1 LPDNPKKNNPINT
14 EYSPKKFTERYRF
27 WLVLFVAAIIL
38 QLPFVS
44 IPFKWLESYFHE
56 ISHGLAA
63 ILTGGSIV
71 KIELFPNGAGLCT
84 TRGGSRFVVSFMGYA
99 GAALWGT
106 VIYCLA
112 SAHQRIAQVFSLLL
126 AILIIFSLIFWVSDL
141 LTFAIISSLLL
152 LILAKFKFSNVSYL
166 QLSLQV
172 TGALV
177 LLNSIKSPLYLLDGR
192 DLGDGAT
199 LANLTGLPE
208 IFWVFIWFVVG
219 ISGMIVLIKNQK

>member
-1 LPDNPKKNNPINT
+1 LPDNTRTNKPINT
-14 EYSPKKFTERYRF
+14 EYSPKKFTQRYRF
-27 WLVLFVAAIIL
+27 WLVLLAAAVIL

-56 ISHGLAA
+56 ISHGLSA
-63 ILTGGSIV
+63 IITGGSIV

-84 TRGGSRFVVSFMGYA
+84 TRGGSRFIVSFMGYA

-106 VIYCLA
+106 LIYYLA
-112 SAHQRIAQVFSLLL
+112 SAHQRIAQAFSFLL
-126 AILIIFSLIFWVSDL
+126 AVLIVVSLVFWVRDV
-141 LTFAIISSLLL
+141 LTFVIISSLLV
-152 LILAKFKFSNVSYL
+152 LILAKFKFANLSSL

-192 DLGDGAT
+192 NLGDGAT
-199 LANLTGLPE
+199 LSNLTGLPE
-208 IFWVFIWFVVG
+208 VFWVFIWFVIG
-219 ISGMIVLIKNQK
+219 ISGIMVLIKNQK